1 MAGKGKGG
9 KGGKGKGG
17 KGKKGKKNPEE
28 QARENAQLV
37 NDIESEEYKINLMLE
52 LKNLRSNVETEDR
65 YTSLYQQER
74 ERINY
79 FWIAQKKLLE
89 DKEADL
95 RNKERELQ
103 DLKEKH
109 QIEIKVCKQRVKHL
123 IFQNLDQLTEHKYQS
138 EVSLKNA
145 EDEHRV
151 QARGLKYDVRALKV
165 QEKEVEVGHEDY
177 MRALKKEQDKKM
189 TEMRHEFERRS
200 LDLKSRYTEKMNRT
214 RLDEENRKKAKI
226 DLIESKMNEAI
237 KALKELHH
245 KKYVD
250 IRSYYQNITT
260 TNFEKIKDLKTALAK
275 LRKKEEEDMKKIRK
289 LEIENKNYAEPFKEK
304 KAEVARLKEELE
316 NYERDKAELHKTKD
330 AIVALEEEIRK
341 WTWEYE
347 VTLQQYKYVITERDD
362 LFRKYEETVYE
373 IQQKSGLKNLILEK
387 KVETI
392 GETLEAKDVQLHQ
405 VVLAANLDP
414 RVELQISKSL
424 EDVENAKNEQIAA
437 FQAELKKIR
446 EAHSNMVKTYEGKL
460 AEFGIPVE
468 ELGFDPLVPAN
479 I

>member
-1 MAGKGKGG
+1 
-9 KGGKGKGG
+9 
-17 KGKKGKKNPEE
+17 
-28 QARENAQLV
+28 
-37 NDIESEEYKINLMLE
+37 
-52 LKNLRSNVETEDR
+52 
-65 YTSLYQQER
+65 
-74 ERINY
+74 
-79 FWIAQKKLLE
+79 
-89 DKEADL
+89 
-95 RNKERELQ
+95 
-103 DLKEKH
+103 
-109 QIEIKVCKQRVKHL
+109 
-123 IFQNLDQLTEHKYQS
+123 
-138 EVSLKNA
+138 
-145 EDEHRV
+145 
-151 QARGLKYDVRALKV
+151 
-165 QEKEVEVGHEDY
+165 
-177 MRALKKEQDKKM
+177 
-189 TEMRHEFERRS
+189 
-200 LDLKSRYTEKMNRT
+200 
-214 RLDEENRKKAKI
+214 
-226 DLIESKMNEAI
+226 
-237 KALKELHH
+237 
-245 KKYVD
+245 
-250 IRSYYQNITT
+250 
-260 TNFEKIKDLKTALAK
+260 
-275 LRKKEEEDMKKIRK
+275 MKKIRK

-316 NYERDKAELHKTKD
+316 NYERDKLELHKTKD

-405 VVLAANLDP
+405 VILAANLDP